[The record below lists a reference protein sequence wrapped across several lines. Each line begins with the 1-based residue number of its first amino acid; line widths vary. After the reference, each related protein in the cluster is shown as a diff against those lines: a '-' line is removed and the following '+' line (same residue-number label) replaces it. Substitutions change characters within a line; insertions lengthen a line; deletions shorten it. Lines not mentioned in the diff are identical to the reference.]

1 VGSDHLL
8 VCVINCCH
16 SWCLCDSHVSC
27 CQVVILASFKLAHVT
42 MTHSDMS
49 DSCLLQSFSSNPTSI
64 MLYLYHEMD
73 VNYLVVDK
81 VISIKNCFITI
92 ACLV

>member
-1 VGSDHLL
+1 
-8 VCVINCCH
+8 
-16 SWCLCDSHVSC
+16 
-27 CQVVILASFKLAHVT
+27 
-42 MTHSDMS
+42 
-49 DSCLLQSFSSNPTSI
+49 LQSFSSNPTNI